1 MNDIVVAEATKE
13 VTFFEKK
20 PAGMVKQATEMANVL
35 KDVIIK
41 QKLSVKIG
49 LHEYVKM
56 DGWATLGAFLGIL
69 PREHRVIEHSNGDFE
84 AYVDLIRQTD
94 GTVVGG
100 ASSLCSVDEKRWSQ
114 VDRFARRSMA
124 ITRATGKAY
133 RISFAWI
140 MALAGYAGTPFEEMP
155 EITYEPPQDK
165 RQQKTANASPNS
177 DSGYDPLN
185 RAHQDWLMG
194 QLKKKK
200 TPEASWDKIGNTL
213 KGRPAH
219 ELDAVIKETSV

>member
-1 MNDIVVAEATKE
+1 MNDLVVSEAKE
-13 VTFFEKK
+13 IGFFQKK
-20 PAGMVKQATEMANVL
+20 PAGMVKQATDMANVL
-35 KDVIIK
+35 KDVIVK

-49 LHEYVKM
+49 PNEYVKM

-69 PREHRVIEHSNGDFE
+69 PREKNVIEHDNGDFE
-84 AYVDLIRQTD
+84 AYVDLIRQND
-94 GTVVGG
+94 GVVVGG
-100 ASSLCSVDEKRWSQ
+100 ASSLCSVDEKRWGAA
-114 VDRFARRSMA
+114 DRFARRSMA

-155 EITYEPPQDK
+155 EDMVANEKAKLPTKTIVVEATEDAGYSPQ
-165 RQQKTANASPNS
+165 
-177 DSGYDPLN
+177 N
-185 RAHQDWLMG
+185 RTHQDWLLG

-200 TPEASWDKIGNTL
+200 VPEANWDKIGNAL

-219 ELDAVIKETSV
+219 DLDNVLKEQQL